1 MPKHEKIDY
10 VEYPSRDL
18 DATKRF
24 FEQVFGWNFVDYGP
38 DYVAFSGAGLD
49 GGFYRAELSA
59 RTETGSA
66 LVVFFSDTLERTLAK
81 VVDAGGDVIK
91 PIFGFP
97 GGRRFHFI
105 EPGGGEFAVWAEPEG

>member
-1 MPKHEKIDY
+1 MPQHEKIDY

-38 DYVAFSGAGLD
+38 DYVACSGAGLD
-49 GGFYRAELSA
+49 GGFYRAELLA

-66 LVVFFSDTLERTLAK
+66 LVVFFSDTLETTLAK